1 MRDYASVSPQFWI
14 GKTGKRLRTC
24 VEAQL
29 VAMYLVT
36 SPHSNMLGLYYLPVM
51 YIAHETGLGL
61 EGASKGLQRAI
72 EAGFCTY
79 DDDNEMVWVHEMGR
93 FQIGEGLA
101 ASDNRVKG
109 IHRALD
115 ALPST
120 QLKQQ
125 FKARYAK
132 DFHFP
137 VETKTE
143 RPSEAPSKP
152 LRSQDQEQDQD
163 QEEKH
168 LTSFGVDA
176 ALAQPNTPP
185 SNVTELPTKQPAQPE
200 PATKPPATRGTRLS
214 PDWRLP
220 REWGQWAVTDLG
232 WDEATVRDQ
241 ADRFRDH
248 WIAKTGQ
255 MATKADWLATWR
267 NWCRNAKTLPARQP
281 SRHDISAVNYGQGG
295 AL

>member
-14 GKTGKRLRTC
+14 GKTGKQLRNC

-36 SPHSNMLGLYYLPVM
+36 SPHSNMLGIYYLPVM

-61 EGASKGLQRAI
+61 EGATKGLQRAI

-79 DDDNEMVWVHEMGR
+79 DDDAEMVWVHEMAR
-93 FQIGEGLA
+93 FQVGESL
-101 ASDNRVKG
+101 SRNDKRVTG
-109 IHRALD
+109 IHRTLD
-115 ALPST
+115 ALPNT
-120 QLKQQ
+120 ALKQQ
-125 FKARYAK
+125 FKQRYAA

-137 VETKTE
+137 KEPTE
-143 RPSEAPSKP
+143 PSPSEAPSKP
-152 LRSQDQEQDQD
+152 LRSQDQEQEQE
-163 QEEKH
+163 QEEEQH
-168 LTSFGVDA
+168 LPSVGVDA
-176 ALAQPNTPP
+176 SFPQAPP
-185 SNVTELPTKQPAQPE
+185 ATEQPAQQQS
-200 PATKPPATRGTRLS
+200 KPPERPAKAPAVRGSRLS

-220 REWGQWAVTDLG
+220 REWGQWAMESLG
-232 WDEATVRDQ
+232 WGEAMVRDQ

-255 MATKADWLATWR
+255 HATKADWQATWR
-267 NWCRNAKTLPARQP
+267 NWCRNTKPAPAAAKK
-281 SRHDISAVNYGQGG
+281 SIHDIGSIDYGKGG